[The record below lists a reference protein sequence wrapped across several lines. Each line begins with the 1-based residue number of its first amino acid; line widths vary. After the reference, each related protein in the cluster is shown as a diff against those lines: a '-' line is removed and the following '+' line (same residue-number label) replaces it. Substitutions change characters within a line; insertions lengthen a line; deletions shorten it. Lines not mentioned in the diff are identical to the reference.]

1 MVSRARV
8 NTRLDPLA
16 HMIYATPNF
25 RLSGGLLLLG
35 CDAGHV
41 DGTLRNVEGV
51 LVVEVVSQV
60 TEAPDLPAAPGV
72 QLVGMVYLQDLTQVG
87 NDVLERL

>member
-1 MVSRARV
+1 MAAPVPAVSLV
-8 NTRLDPLA
+8 V
-16 HMIYATPNF
+16 F
-25 RLSGGLLLLG
+25 LLG
-35 CDAGHV
+35 RDAAHV

-72 QLVGMVYLQDLTQVG
+72 QLVGMVYLQNLTQVG

>member
-1 MVSRARV
+1 MVFYQPWNGARA
-8 NTRLDPLA
+8 LA
-16 HMIYATPNF
+16 TLVPAVA
-25 RLSGGLLLLG
+25 LVVLLLG
-35 CDAGHV
+35 RDAGHV

>member
-1 MVSRARV
+1 M
-8 NTRLDPLA
+8 
-16 HMIYATPNF
+16 ATPVPAVSLVVF
-25 RLSGGLLLLG
+25 LLG
-35 CDAGHV
+35 RDAAHV

-72 QLVGMVYLQDLTQVG
+72 QLVGMVYLQNLTQVG
-87 NDVLERL
+87 NDILERL